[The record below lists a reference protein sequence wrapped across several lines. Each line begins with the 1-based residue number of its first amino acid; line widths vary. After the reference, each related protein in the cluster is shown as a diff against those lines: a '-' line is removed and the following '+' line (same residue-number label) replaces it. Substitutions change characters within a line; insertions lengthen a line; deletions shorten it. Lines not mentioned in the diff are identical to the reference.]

1 MNLFTWGLPSEYT
14 NPASATGLMG
24 LVGGQDLDEEHDWA
38 HFMPS
43 DGLFT
48 PTKEQWDYIL
58 NTRSASTVNGVV
70 NARYM
75 KCTFQDSKG
84 LLIFP
89 DSFTWPANA
98 GAESTATAINN
109 PNADF
114 SITYYRSQAGYLAG
128 AGCIFLRADGYREGT
143 SDYALNTAGYYWS
156 SSIYGS
162 NQPWFLYFDKDV
174 LTVGYAGG
182 MTVDKGAAVRVFSK

>member
-1 MNLFTWGLPSEYT
+1 M
-14 NPASATGLMG
+14 AM
-24 LVGGQDLDEEHDWA
+24 VGGQDLDEEHDWG

-48 PTKEQWDYIL
+48 PTMEQWDYIL
-58 NTRSASTVNGVV
+58 NTRSASTVNGVA

-89 DSFTWPANA
+89 DNFTWPANA
-98 GAESTATAINN
+98 GLESDATAINN
-109 PNADF
+109 PLADF
-114 SITYYRSQAGYLAG
+114 SIVYYRSQAGYLAG

-143 SDYALNTAGYYWS
+143 SNHELNTAGYYWTS
-156 SSIYGS
+156 TMYGS
-162 NQPWFLYFDKDV
+162 NQPWFLYFDNEI